1 MTGRASGSALTGI
14 LRDSRK
20 ISEGSGSKE
29 GEGAPTGPTLRI
41 SKSSLPLDPTVVCL
55 TVFLTGVFCEED

>member
-29 GEGAPTGPTLRI
+29 GDGAPTVPSLRI
-41 SKSSLPLDPTVVCL
+41 SKPSLSLDPTVVRL
-55 TVFLTGVFCEED
+55 TVFFAGFFCEED